1 MTTFRYKGQTAGG
14 AKVSGV
20 LRAYDEFEAADK
32 LRESVAIITKLEAVP
47 EKKESVLSRPV
58 AFRVKEKELALLCSQ
73 FAIILASGL
82 SVERCVSMVAAQTKN
97 KYLRRMLD
105 KVSEEVGAGY
115 SLAQSF
121 ENNAPYLPKTFTE
134 TLRAGEQSGTL
145 ESCFQRLHAYYDR
158 SAKTRA
164 KIVSTLTYPVM
175 VIIVAIVVFVI
186 IIAVAVPAFTDAFTD
201 LGSGSLPGVTRAL
214 MAVSA
219 FFTKW
224 WWLVL
229 GVLAL
234 LTGIVVF
241 IFREHWAEISEALS
255 RLTLGQGLLALAV
268 GLSYPLLEGV
278 SSWLIVR
285 SRLPHFPLRQGIDNA
300 WMGTFG
306 NVVGLGAG
314 SVPFQTWYLHRRG
327 LDVGP
332 GVGLMTLQ
340 YVFHKTAVLL
350 YATVLLLAGRP
361 WIAAHSDGVLRY
373 LPGAYA
379 VVAGVIVGLIA
390 LCALPVVQR
399 LARWLLH
406 FLPDTGRWAERR
418 ESWLEQLDTLSTESR
433 HLLADKPRCAA
444 ILGVHL
450 VKLFLLFCLPW
461 MGLRFMELDT
471 GLTFWQVQLLTSL
484 TLFVSNALPN
494 VAGMGSVE
502 TAFLLVYSSF
512 LPDASSMSLLMFYRL
527 ASYYAVFAAS
537 AVGFALAQRR
547 LSRE

>member
-1 MTTFRYKGQTAGG
+1 MSSSASPAPSRRKT
-14 AKVSGV
+14 
-20 LRAYDEFEAADK
+20 L
-32 LRESVAIITKLEAVP
+32 
-47 EKKESVLSRPV
+47 LS
-58 AFRVKEKELALLCSQ
+58 
-73 FAIILASGL
+73 
-82 SVERCVSMVAAQTKN
+82 
-97 KYLRRMLD
+97 
-105 KVSEEVGAGY
+105 
-115 SLAQSF
+115 
-121 ENNAPYLPKTFTE
+121 
-134 TLRAGEQSGTL
+134 
-145 ESCFQRLHAYYDR
+145 
-158 SAKTRA
+158 
-164 KIVSTLTYPVM
+164 
-175 VIIVAIVVFVI
+175 
-186 IIAVAVPAFTDAFTD
+186 
-201 LGSGSLPGVTRAL
+201 
-214 MAVSA
+214 
-219 FFTKW
+219 
-224 WWLVL
+224 L

-306 NVVGLGAG
+306 NVVG
-314 SVPFQTWYLHRRG
+314 
-327 LDVGP
+327 P

-361 WIAAHSDGVLRY
+361 WMAAHSDGVLRY

-433 HLLADKPRCAA
+433 HLLADRPRCAA

-461 MGLRFMELDT
+461 MGLRFMGLDT
-471 GLTFWQVQLLTSL
+471 GLAFWQVQLLTSL

-537 AVGFALAQRR
+537 AVGFGLAQRR

>member
-1 MTTFRYKGQTAGG
+1 MSSSASPAPSRRKT
-14 AKVSGV
+14 
-20 LRAYDEFEAADK
+20 L
-32 LRESVAIITKLEAVP
+32 
-47 EKKESVLSRPV
+47 LS
-58 AFRVKEKELALLCSQ
+58 
-73 FAIILASGL
+73 
-82 SVERCVSMVAAQTKN
+82 
-97 KYLRRMLD
+97 
-105 KVSEEVGAGY
+105 
-115 SLAQSF
+115 
-121 ENNAPYLPKTFTE
+121 
-134 TLRAGEQSGTL
+134 
-145 ESCFQRLHAYYDR
+145 
-158 SAKTRA
+158 
-164 KIVSTLTYPVM
+164 
-175 VIIVAIVVFVI
+175 
-186 IIAVAVPAFTDAFTD
+186 
-201 LGSGSLPGVTRAL
+201 
-214 MAVSA
+214 
-219 FFTKW
+219 
-224 WWLVL
+224 L

-285 SRLPHFPLRQGIDNA
+285 SRLSHFPLRQGIDNA

-314 SVPFQTWYLHRRG
+314 SMPFQTWYLHRRG

-361 WIAAHSDGVLRY
+361 WMAAHSDGVLRY

-390 LCALPVVQR
+390 LCALSVVQR

-418 ESWLEQLDTLSTESR
+418 ESWLKQLDALSAESR

-450 VKLFLLFCLPW
+450 VSCLP
-461 MGLRFMELDT
+461 LPAALDGAAVHGAGYRT
-471 GLTFWQVQLLTSL
+471 GLLAGAAPDVADLLCLQRPAQRGGHGLGGDGLPAGVQQLPPRCFVHESADVLPAGQLL
-484 TLFVSNALPN
+484 
-494 VAGMGSVE
+494 
-502 TAFLLVYSSF
+502 
-512 LPDASSMSLLMFYRL
+512 
-527 ASYYAVFAAS
+527 
-537 AVGFALAQRR
+537 RR
-547 LSRE
+547 LCGKRRRLCAGAAAAEPRISL

>member
-1 MTTFRYKGQTAGG
+1 MSSSASPAPSRRKT
-14 AKVSGV
+14 
-20 LRAYDEFEAADK
+20 L
-32 LRESVAIITKLEAVP
+32 
-47 EKKESVLSRPV
+47 LS
-58 AFRVKEKELALLCSQ
+58 
-73 FAIILASGL
+73 
-82 SVERCVSMVAAQTKN
+82 
-97 KYLRRMLD
+97 
-105 KVSEEVGAGY
+105 
-115 SLAQSF
+115 
-121 ENNAPYLPKTFTE
+121 
-134 TLRAGEQSGTL
+134 
-145 ESCFQRLHAYYDR
+145 
-158 SAKTRA
+158 
-164 KIVSTLTYPVM
+164 
-175 VIIVAIVVFVI
+175 
-186 IIAVAVPAFTDAFTD
+186 
-201 LGSGSLPGVTRAL
+201 
-214 MAVSA
+214 
-219 FFTKW
+219 
-224 WWLVL
+224 L

-285 SRLPHFPLRQGIDNA
+285 SRLSHFPLRQGIDNA

-340 YVFHKTAVLL
+340 YVFHKTSVLL

-361 WIAAHSDGVLRY
+361 WMAAHSDGVLRY

-461 MGLRFMELDT
+461 MGLRFMGLDT
-471 GLTFWQVQLLTSL
+471 GLAFWQVQLLTSL

-527 ASYYAVFAAS
+527 VSYYAVFAAS

-547 LSRE
+547 LNRG

>member
-1 MTTFRYKGQTAGG
+1 MSSSASPAPSRRKT
-14 AKVSGV
+14 
-20 LRAYDEFEAADK
+20 L
-32 LRESVAIITKLEAVP
+32 
-47 EKKESVLSRPV
+47 LS
-58 AFRVKEKELALLCSQ
+58 
-73 FAIILASGL
+73 
-82 SVERCVSMVAAQTKN
+82 
-97 KYLRRMLD
+97 
-105 KVSEEVGAGY
+105 
-115 SLAQSF
+115 
-121 ENNAPYLPKTFTE
+121 
-134 TLRAGEQSGTL
+134 
-145 ESCFQRLHAYYDR
+145 
-158 SAKTRA
+158 
-164 KIVSTLTYPVM
+164 
-175 VIIVAIVVFVI
+175 
-186 IIAVAVPAFTDAFTD
+186 
-201 LGSGSLPGVTRAL
+201 
-214 MAVSA
+214 
-219 FFTKW
+219 
-224 WWLVL
+224 L

-306 NVVGLGAG
+306 NVVG
-314 SVPFQTWYLHRRG
+314 
-327 LDVGP
+327 P

-361 WIAAHSDGVLRY
+361 WMAAHSDGVLRY

-433 HLLADKPRCAA
+433 HLLADRPRCAA

-461 MGLRFMELDT
+461 MGLRSMGLDT
-471 GLTFWQVQLLTSL
+471 GLAFWQVQLLTSL

-537 AVGFALAQRR
+537 AVGFGLAQRR

>member
-1 MTTFRYKGQTAGG
+1 MSSSASPAPSRRKT
-14 AKVSGV
+14 
-20 LRAYDEFEAADK
+20 L
-32 LRESVAIITKLEAVP
+32 
-47 EKKESVLSRPV
+47 LS
-58 AFRVKEKELALLCSQ
+58 
-73 FAIILASGL
+73 
-82 SVERCVSMVAAQTKN
+82 
-97 KYLRRMLD
+97 
-105 KVSEEVGAGY
+105 
-115 SLAQSF
+115 
-121 ENNAPYLPKTFTE
+121 
-134 TLRAGEQSGTL
+134 
-145 ESCFQRLHAYYDR
+145 
-158 SAKTRA
+158 
-164 KIVSTLTYPVM
+164 
-175 VIIVAIVVFVI
+175 
-186 IIAVAVPAFTDAFTD
+186 
-201 LGSGSLPGVTRAL
+201 
-214 MAVSA
+214 
-219 FFTKW
+219 
-224 WWLVL
+224 L

-285 SRLPHFPLRQGIDNA
+285 SRLSHFPLRQGIDNA

-340 YVFHKTAVLL
+340 YVFHKAAVLV
-350 YATVLLLAGRP
+350 YATVLLLWNRQ
-361 WIAAHSDGVLRY
+361 WFTAHATGVLSY
-373 LPGAYA
+373 LPAAYT
-379 VVAGVIVGLIA
+379 VVAGVILGLVL
-390 LCALPVVQR
+390 LCTAPLAATQIGLGLAPPAALPVVQR

-461 MGLRFMELDT
+461 MGLRFMGLDT

-512 LPDASSMSLLMFYRL
+512 LPNASSMSLLMFYRL

-547 LSRE
+547 LNRG

>member
-1 MTTFRYKGQTAGG
+1 MSPSASPAPSRRKT
-14 AKVSGV
+14 
-20 LRAYDEFEAADK
+20 L
-32 LRESVAIITKLEAVP
+32 
-47 EKKESVLSRPV
+47 LS
-58 AFRVKEKELALLCSQ
+58 
-73 FAIILASGL
+73 
-82 SVERCVSMVAAQTKN
+82 
-97 KYLRRMLD
+97 
-105 KVSEEVGAGY
+105 
-115 SLAQSF
+115 
-121 ENNAPYLPKTFTE
+121 
-134 TLRAGEQSGTL
+134 
-145 ESCFQRLHAYYDR
+145 
-158 SAKTRA
+158 
-164 KIVSTLTYPVM
+164 
-175 VIIVAIVVFVI
+175 
-186 IIAVAVPAFTDAFTD
+186 
-201 LGSGSLPGVTRAL
+201 
-214 MAVSA
+214 
-219 FFTKW
+219 
-224 WWLVL
+224 L

-300 WMGTFG
+300 WMGT
-306 NVVGLGAG
+306 A
-314 SVPFQTWYLHRRG
+314 VPFQPWYLHRRG

-361 WIAAHSDGVLRY
+361 WMAAHSDGVLRY

-461 MGLRFMELDT
+461 MGLQFMGLDT
-471 GLTFWQVQLLTSL
+471 GLAFWQVQLLTSL

>member
-1 MTTFRYKGQTAGG
+1 MSSSASPAPSRRKT
-14 AKVSGV
+14 
-20 LRAYDEFEAADK
+20 L
-32 LRESVAIITKLEAVP
+32 
-47 EKKESVLSRPV
+47 LS
-58 AFRVKEKELALLCSQ
+58 
-73 FAIILASGL
+73 
-82 SVERCVSMVAAQTKN
+82 
-97 KYLRRMLD
+97 
-105 KVSEEVGAGY
+105 
-115 SLAQSF
+115 
-121 ENNAPYLPKTFTE
+121 
-134 TLRAGEQSGTL
+134 
-145 ESCFQRLHAYYDR
+145 
-158 SAKTRA
+158 
-164 KIVSTLTYPVM
+164 
-175 VIIVAIVVFVI
+175 
-186 IIAVAVPAFTDAFTD
+186 
-201 LGSGSLPGVTRAL
+201 
-214 MAVSA
+214 
-219 FFTKW
+219 
-224 WWLVL
+224 L

-361 WIAAHSDGVLRY
+361 WMA
-373 LPGAYA
+373 
-379 VVAGVIVGLIA
+379 A

-418 ESWLEQLDTLSTESR
+418 ESWLQQLDTLSTESR

-461 MGLRFMELDT
+461 MGLRSMGLDT
-471 GLTFWQVQLLTSL
+471 GLAFWQVQLLTSL

-537 AVGFALAQRR
+537 AVGFGLAQRR

>member
-1 MTTFRYKGQTAGG
+1 MSSSASPAPSRRKT
-14 AKVSGV
+14 
-20 LRAYDEFEAADK
+20 L
-32 LRESVAIITKLEAVP
+32 
-47 EKKESVLSRPV
+47 LS
-58 AFRVKEKELALLCSQ
+58 
-73 FAIILASGL
+73 
-82 SVERCVSMVAAQTKN
+82 
-97 KYLRRMLD
+97 
-105 KVSEEVGAGY
+105 
-115 SLAQSF
+115 
-121 ENNAPYLPKTFTE
+121 
-134 TLRAGEQSGTL
+134 
-145 ESCFQRLHAYYDR
+145 
-158 SAKTRA
+158 
-164 KIVSTLTYPVM
+164 
-175 VIIVAIVVFVI
+175 
-186 IIAVAVPAFTDAFTD
+186 
-201 LGSGSLPGVTRAL
+201 
-214 MAVSA
+214 
-219 FFTKW
+219 
-224 WWLVL
+224 L

-433 HLLADKPRCAA
+433 HLLADKRGLSA
-444 ILGVHL
+444 ICWRTSPAV
-450 VKLFLLFCLPW
+450 PP
-461 MGLRFMELDT
+461 
-471 GLTFWQVQLLTSL
+471 FWACIS
-484 TLFVSNALPN
+484 
-494 VAGMGSVE
+494 
-502 TAFLLVYSSF
+502 
-512 LPDASSMSLLMFYRL
+512 
-527 ASYYAVFAAS
+527 
-537 AVGFALAQRR
+537 
-547 LSRE
+547 